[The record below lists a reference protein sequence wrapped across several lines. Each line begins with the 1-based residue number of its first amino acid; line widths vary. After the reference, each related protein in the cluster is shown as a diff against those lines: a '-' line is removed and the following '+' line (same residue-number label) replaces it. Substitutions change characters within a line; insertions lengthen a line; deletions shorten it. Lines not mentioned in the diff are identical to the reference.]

1 MKKREISTIVI
12 ILIVVVSLFLLY
24 KNSYT
29 EFKPLSFDGNS
40 YVSRKISN
48 QEEFKNNLK
57 KVLEYYN
64 EDFKIS
70 ENGNILIKNKLKSNQ
85 ELIVNYT
92 KKALDKDWHKV
103 Q

>member
-1 MKKREISTIVI
+1 MKKRKAYIIVS
-12 ILIVVVSLFLLY
+12 LIVFVSLFLFY

-40 YVSRKISN
+40 YVAKKISN
-48 QEEFKNNLK
+48 QKEFKNNLRN
-57 KVLEYYN
+57 VLIYYN

-70 ENGNILIKNKLKSNQ
+70 KNGNILIKNKLQSDQ

-92 KKALDKDWHKV
+92 KKALDKNWHKV
-103 Q
+103 E